1 MNYPSK
7 KSIVIIAVFLLI
19 LILPFVVI
27 HIKFVYPVDSFCRN
41 IENDETREQIILAGK
56 AKGFFIWKWQEDE
69 MVWIVNHNEGP
80 LFRVACSVRFK
91 DGKPIQKGTVFAD

>member
-7 KSIVIIAVFLLI
+7 KSIGIIVVLLLI
-19 LILPFVVI
+19 LISPFVAL